1 MKLEQTLAH
10 KKYLFH
16 NANVSIVT
24 EPSFKHSQRIEI
36 QCILQNVL
44 VSFNFVLTKSPN
56 GPFLRTDFGVSCLQ
70 EAALSAYQRKKGFE
84 CEVLAVEVNS
94 KY

>member
-1 MKLEQTLAH
+1 MQMFLL
-10 KKYLFH
+10 LL
-16 NANVSIVT
+16 NL
-24 EPSFKHSQRIEI
+24 PFKQSENRDPVHFTK
-36 QCILQNVL
+36 CFTV

-70 EAALSAYQRKKGFE
+70 EAALSAYQRKRCFE

>member
-1 MKLEQTLAH
+1 MQMFLL
-10 KKYLFH
+10 LL
-16 NANVSIVT
+16 NLPLN
-24 EPSFKHSQRIEI
+24 SQRIEI
-36 QCILQNVL
+36 QCILENVL
-44 VSFNFVLTKSPN
+44 VSFNFVLTKSSN

-70 EAALSAYQRKKGFE
+70 EAALSAYQRKRCFE